1 MTSIDE
7 LSFNSEQTDS
17 DGFTDDSKDP
27 CDLTIPLTDRMSLI
41 NNIDNNELLFELLR
55 KLNSMWY
62 FANIKLLEEYLYTI
76 CTTAKI
82 DPVLLLESAKA
93 LTVGSPKGLECI
105 DMILSTY
112 SNQLHTSLQVDAL
125 IYLLKD
131 DKWKENGKKYLW
143 DIVNNPTIESS
154 YRVNTIQSIEFK
166 VDNINDVIIETCLT
180 FVNCETNF
188 ITFKIVVLQYMLSK
202 CKLSDEVSLN
212 CQHKLLEYC
221 NDVNLDENLRADA
234 ADVIMRYG
242 NEENRQLATLVIVNL
257 GTAGRNRT
265 IFENRQNVHSHSI
278 EESASDMIE
287 YLCEKVEC
295 KVDYESVRN
304 DVLKE
309 CEQSSK
315 EDKEKIEL
323 SLTRI
328 LIDRATYGKFN
339 ISLQSIICKV
349 WSYIRGH
356 EFESELRK
364 RLLEEL
370 IDSASMCS
378 TGYAFRLVNVLSGY
392 TNLSIRISYE
402 DQIVA
407 NLTGRL
413 NARIRKIQDIDY
425 QGEVLVEMSLPAEY
439 NDSRKNFLKF
449 FRENISEI
457 RQEMYEEFSEYMS
470 DTDYD
475 LYFRKALMHYECQ

>member
-7 LSFNSEQTDS
+7 LSFNPEDNESEFS
-17 DGFTDDSKDP
+17 DDCKDP
-27 CDLTIPLTDRMSLI
+27 CDLTIPLSKRMHLI
-41 NNIDNNELLFELLR
+41 NQIDNNEAVFELLR

-82 DPVLLLESAKA
+82 DPILLLESAKA
-93 LTVGSPKGLECI
+93 LSSGSDKGLQCI
-105 DMILSTY
+105 DTILSNH
-112 SNQLHTSLQVDAL
+112 SENIPISLQVEAL

-131 DKWKENGKKYLW
+131 KLWIDQGKKYLW
-143 DIVNNPTIESS
+143 SIINNPAIESS
-154 YRVNTIQSIEFK
+154 YRVSTIQSLEFR
-166 VDNINDVIIETCLT
+166 VEDINDVIIESCMS
-180 FVNCETNF
+180 FIECGFNF
-188 ITFKIVVLQYMLSK
+188 ITFKVVVLQYMLAK
-202 CKLSDEVSLN
+202 CKLTDDVSIN
-212 CQHKLLEYC
+212 CQNKLLEYC
-221 NDVNLDENLRADA
+221 NDVNLDENVRADA

-242 NEENRQLATLVIVNL
+242 NDEYREKATRVILYL

-265 IFENRQNVHSHSI
+265 IFENRQNVHAHSI
-278 EESASDMIE
+278 EESANDMIE
-287 YLCEKVEC
+287 YLCEKVNC
-295 KVDYESVRN
+295 KVDYDQVRKE
-304 DVLKE
+304 VLKDSE
-309 CEQSSK
+309 KLNK
-315 EDKEKIEL
+315 EDKEKIEM

-339 ISLQSIICKV
+339 MNLQSIICKV
-349 WSYIRGH
+349 WNYIKGN
-356 EFESELRK
+356 EFEDELRK
-364 RLLEEL
+364 RLQEEL

-392 TNLSIRISYE
+392 TDLSITISYE
-402 DQIVA
+402 DQIIS

-413 NARIRKIQDIDY
+413 NARIRKIKDIDY

-457 RQEMYEEFSEYMS
+457 RQEMYQEFKDYMS

-475 LYFRKALMHYECQ
+475 LYFRKALMHYEGQ

>member
-1 MTSIDE
+1 MTSIDD
-7 LSFNSEQTDS
+7 LSFNSDQEICFS
-17 DGFTDDSKDP
+17 EDDTNP
-27 CDLTIPLTDRMSLI
+27 CDLTIPLDKRMYII
-41 NNIDNNELLFELLR
+41 NHIDNNDVIFELIR

-76 CTTAKI
+76 CTSSNI

-93 LTVGSPKGLECI
+93 LSSGSTKGFECI
-105 DMILSTY
+105 DMILSKH
-112 SNQLHTSLQVDAL
+112 SEKIHTSLQVDAL

-131 DKWKENGKKYLW
+131 EQWKECGKKYLT
-143 DIVNNPTIESS
+143 DIINNTTIDPA
-154 YRVNTIQSIEFK
+154 YRVSTIQSLEFK
-166 VDNINDVIIETCLT
+166 IDNINDVIIESCLK
-180 FVNCETNF
+180 FIDYEHNF
-188 ITFKIVVLQYMLSK
+188 ITFKIVVLQYMLAK
-202 CKLSDEVSLN
+202 CKLTDDTHIN
-212 CQHKLLEYC
+212 CQSKLLEYC
-221 NDVNLDENLRADA
+221 NDANLDENVRADA

-242 NEENRQLATLVIVNL
+242 NDEYREKATRVILYL

-265 IFENRQNVHSHSI
+265 IFENRQNVHAHSI
-278 EESASDMIE
+278 ETSANDMIE

-295 KVDYESVRN
+295 KIDYDHVRKEVLN
-304 DVLKE
+304 DSENLCKD
-309 CEQSSK
+309 
-315 EDKEKIEL
+315 DKDKIEM

-339 ISLQSIICKV
+339 MSLQSIICKV
-349 WSYIRGH
+349 WNYIKGH
-356 EFESELRK
+356 QFESELRK
-364 RLLEEL
+364 RLQEEL

-392 TNLSIRISYE
+392 TDLSICISYE
-402 DQIVA
+402 DQIVS

-439 NDSRKNFLKF
+439 NDSRRNFLKF

-457 RQEMYEEFSEYMS
+457 RQEMYEEFKDYMS

-475 LYFRKALMHYECQ
+475 LYFRKALMHYEGH